1 MARPV
6 VTISAAFGTGGSR
19 IAPAVADRLGVAF
32 RDRAITR
39 EVARRLEVPVE
50 SALHH
55 EQNPPTAVTRFL
67 ASIAALGGAMT
78 GAGAASSVPEH
89 VADVTAYRRHADA
102 ALQGFAAEGG
112 VILGRAAAIAL
123 AEWPG
128 ALHVRLDG
136 PVEAR
141 RTAAA
146 SRGETVSEGVGGE
159 LRRADRAR
167 EAYVRCFYGADA
179 RDPAHYHLVLDTT
192 AIGLEAAVDVIVVA
206 ARARAVAAEPA

>member
-19 IAPAVADRLGVAF
+19 VAPAVADRLGVAF
-32 RDRAITR
+32 HDRAITR
-39 EVARRLEVPVE
+39 EVARRLDVPVE
-50 SALHH
+50 SALLQ
-55 EQNPPTAVTRFL
+55 EENPPGVVTRFL
-67 ASIAALGGAMT
+67 ASMVALGGA
-78 GAGAASSVPEH
+78 GAMSVPEH

-102 ALQGFAAEGG
+102 ALRGFATEGG
-112 VILGRAAAIAL
+112 VVLGRAGAIAL
-123 AEWPG
+123 ADWPG

-136 PVEAR
+136 PVKAR

-146 SRGETVSEGVGGE
+146 SRGEAESEGVGRE

-179 RDPAHYHLVLDTT
+179 RDPAHYHLVFDTT
-192 AIGLEAAVDVIVVA
+192 AVGLEAAVDVIVVA
-206 ARARAVAAEPA
+206 ARARAGSAAPA